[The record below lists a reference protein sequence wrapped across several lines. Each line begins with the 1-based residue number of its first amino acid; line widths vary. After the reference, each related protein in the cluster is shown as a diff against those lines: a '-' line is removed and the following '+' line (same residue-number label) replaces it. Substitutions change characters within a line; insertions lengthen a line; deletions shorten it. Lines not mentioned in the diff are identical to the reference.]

1 MNIGFQKEPHPEDPV
16 GKLVF
21 ELSKLPGIGEKTAT
35 RLAYFILKQ
44 EATYANALSD
54 AIAKAKDLTK
64 LCNQCLTF
72 TEKEICNTCQSPDRD
87 RSIICVVEKPSDV
100 LSIDRAVSFKGLYH
114 VLHGVLSPLDG
125 IGPNELR
132 IRELL
137 ARIQPTEAATIKEI
151 ILALNPGV
159 EGDATALYL
168 AKLFRPFGVR
178 LTKLAHGIPVGGQL
192 EYSDRLTISRAL
204 ENRVEMR

>member
-1 MNIGFQKEPHPEDPV
+1 MSFSRDSQREDPV

-44 EATYANALSD
+44 DAAYAQALSE
-54 AIAKAKDLTK
+54 AVSRAKELTK
-64 LCNQCLTF
+64 LCTQCLTF
-72 TEKEICNTCQSPDRD
+72 TEKEICNTCQDSDRD

-132 IRELL
+132 IRELV
-137 ARIQPTEAATIKEI
+137 ARAQPRENITAVKEI
-151 ILALNPGV
+151 ILAMNPGV
-159 EGDATALYL
+159 EGDATSVYL
-168 AKLFRPFGVR
+168 AKTFKPLGIR

-204 ENRVEMR
+204 ENRVEMH

>member
-1 MNIGFQKEPHPEDPV
+1 MSAMFRNDSNLKDPV

-44 EATYANALSD
+44 DAQYARSLAEAIN
-54 AIAKAKDLTK
+54 KAKELTR
-64 LCNQCLTF
+64 LCTQCLTF
-72 TEKEICNTCQSPDRD
+72 TDLELCQTCNDPERD
-87 RSIICVVEKPSDV
+87 RSIVCVVEKPSDV
-100 LSIDRAVSFKGLYH
+100 VSIDRAVSFKGMFH

-137 ARIQPTEAATIKEI
+137 TRVEVGQFKEI
-151 ILALNPGV
+151 ILAMNPGV
-159 EGDATALYL
+159 EGDATAIYL
-168 AKLFRPFGVR
+168 AKLLKPLQVK

-204 ENRVEMR
+204 ENRVEMRL